1 MGCEER
7 GGRAARGSVGLRSSD
22 AVDMDVAVKG
32 STVEDEVATFESI
45 LEGDSIVDD
54 VGGAEEAACFA
65 AA

>member
-1 MGCEER
+1 
-7 GGRAARGSVGLRSSD
+7 
-22 AVDMDVAVKG
+22 MDVAVKG